1 VPIGGRRQE
10 PRSHPSK
17 QRHMDDSVECL
28 RCRTSS
34 GEAKLFSGDRGFGLQ
49 HTKKL
54 FGSVEMIEPIEPR
67 VFVCPACGFVQF
79 FVPDPSAFAPS

>member
-1 VPIGGRRQE
+1 M
-10 PRSHPSK
+10 S
-17 QRHMDDSVECL
+17 DSVECL

-34 GEAKLFSGDRGFGLQ
+34 PEAKLVVGDRGFGLQ

-54 FGSVEMIEPIEPR
+54 FRSVEIVEGIEPR